1 MQQRKNKVLS
11 RGFKMLNEDGSE
23 NEEATKLLKAEW
35 FEIFVSCALD
45 SRFYGFSLLE
55 FDSLIDDKFKEVRE
69 VPREYVVPEKGK
81 VRTTLNGGTYIDYT
95 KPPFANWVLFVGS
108 KTDLG
113 LLNKVTPVVQWKR
126 LVQATWAEYNELYG
140 IPLRVGRTDTRD
152 PEARNNMAQMLDQ
165 LGSSAWGLFDED
177 DNIEIISGNS
187 SGNHNTFKDFI
198 DLADEQISKLI
209 LGQTM
214 TTDDGSSRSQAEVH
228 AEILE
233 SYTGA
238 DLRWLEHLINNKL
251 LPFCENLGLTFGGAM
266 FSWDN
271 SEKLS
276 LSEQF
281 EIDKELLNFYKLPAE
296 YITAKYGTPV
306 EEMEAND
313 NPQPAN
319 GVTIMNDVASL
330 YKDFFKHGDGCTCGS
345 C

>member
-1 MQQRKNKVLS
+1 M
-11 RGFKMLNEDGSE
+11 E
-23 NEEATKLLKAEW
+23 
-35 FEIFVSCALD
+35 
-45 SRFYGFSLLE
+45 
-55 FDSLIDDKFKEVRE
+55 
-69 VPREYVVPEKGK
+69 
-81 VRTTLNGGTYIDYT
+81 
-95 KPPFANWVLFVGS
+95 
-108 KTDLG
+108 
-113 LLNKVTPVVQWKR
+113 
-126 LVQATWAEYNELYG
+126 
-140 IPLRVGRTDTRD
+140 
-152 PEARNNMAQMLDQ
+152 QMLDQ

-177 DNIEIISGNS
+177 DAIEIINGVKV
-187 SGNHNTFKDFI
+187 GGQGTFKDFI

-228 AEILE
+228 AEVLE